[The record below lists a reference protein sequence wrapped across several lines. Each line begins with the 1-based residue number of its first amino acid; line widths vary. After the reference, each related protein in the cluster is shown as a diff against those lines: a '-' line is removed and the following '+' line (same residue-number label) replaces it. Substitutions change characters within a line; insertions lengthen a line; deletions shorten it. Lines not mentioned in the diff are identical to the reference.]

1 MAIKDYNTADNP
13 TPPIEL
19 QTGPDPTASVI
30 WLHGLGADGSD
41 FEPIVPE
48 LHLARN
54 LAVRFVFP
62 HAPYRPVTMNGGY
75 IMRAWYD
82 IEMTDTG
89 FNQKIGHMRESE
101 ITITGLIEK
110 EIARGIPS
118 RRIILAGFSQGGA
131 IAVYTGLRFPN
142 PLAGIMALSAPIP
155 LAGSLMQDAHAANAK
170 TPIFMAH
177 GSRDGMVPYSIG
189 LAAYNLLK
197 AGGAQILWHEYNMD
211 HSVVPAE
218 IKDIGKWITQVLSK
232 PDTQSELEHA

>member
-1 MAIKDYNTADNP
+1 MAIKDYSTADDQ

-19 QTGPDPTASVI
+19 QTGPHPTASVI

-48 LHLARN
+48 LRLARN

-101 ITITGLIEK
+101 TVIAGLIEK

-118 RRIILAGFSQGGA
+118 QRIILAGFSQGGA
-131 IAVYTGLRFPN
+131 IAVYAGLRFPQT
-142 PLAGIMALSAPIP
+142 LAGIMALSSPIP
-155 LAGSLMQDAHAANAK
+155 LAGSLMQDAHVANVK

-177 GSRDGMVPYSIG
+177 GTHDGMVPYAIG
-189 LAAYNLLK
+189 LSAYNLLK

-218 IKDIGKWITQVLSK
+218 IKDIGKWITDVLNS
-232 PDTQSELEHA
+232 PGP